1 MQRVLEMMRD
11 AMVETWTVVGP
22 WATDLAARVPAWAW
36 ASLATLVL
44 VAAALRMLRPTR
56 VEAGAAPEVLLT
68 RAQATAD
75 GPTSDRFR
83 VEAAFSN
90 LHYETVQLL
99 RVAVVGASGPPAVA
113 EVPTIVAARRAVELQ
128 TDVVLRPGGRGRLDL
143 FLFVPSS
150 PAKAW
155 RLRVPLSWDPF
166 TRRYTAVLLGQRAK
180 AVRRLPE
187 PEPPLPRR
195 RRPVPADDV
204 EADPRRRARVVDD
217 APGAPGREAALAT
230 SGSPQADEAV
240 VPEVPAGRDARQRRP
255 ASAAPPEPVD
265 APTEPARTATDAR
278 SDAPSDAPS
287 DATTDAPPEEPAVRP
302 PRTPRLR
309 FPDRF

>member
-22 WATDLAARVPAWAW
+22 WASDLVVRVPAWAW

-44 VAAALRMLRPTR
+44 LAAALRMLRPTR
-56 VEAGAAPEVLLT
+56 VEAGAPPEVLLT

-75 GPTSDRFR
+75 GPASDRFR

-99 RVAVVGASGPPAVA
+99 RIAVVGASGPPAVA
-113 EVPTIVAARRAVELQ
+113 EVPAIVAARRAVELR
-128 TDVVLRPGGRGRLDL
+128 TEVVLRPGGRGRLDL
-143 FLFVPSS
+143 YLFVPSS

-155 RLRVPLSWDPF
+155 RLRVPLNWDPF

-180 AVRRLPE
+180 PVRRLPE

-195 RRPVPADDV
+195 RRPVPV
-204 EADPRRRARVVDD
+204 GD
-217 APGAPGREAALAT
+217 APGAHGVRAGSAAVARTEA
-230 SGSPQADEAV
+230 SEAV
-240 VPEVPAGRDARQRRP
+240 PAAPP
-255 ASAAPPEPVD
+255 AAPPDAAPPERPA
-265 APTEPARTATDAR
+265 APPAEPPREPPRERPA
-278 SDAPSDAPS
+278 
-287 DATTDAPPEEPAVRP
+287 APPEEPPDAPAEEPTPGP
-302 PRTPRLR
+302 PRAPRLR